1 MQNQLTF
8 IGLNMNV
15 LFVDSLLLLL
25 AAATGILFMVHQ
37 QSYLSVGVY

>member
-1 MQNQLTF
+1 
-8 IGLNMNV
+8 MNV

-37 QSYLSVGVY
+37 QSYSVGV